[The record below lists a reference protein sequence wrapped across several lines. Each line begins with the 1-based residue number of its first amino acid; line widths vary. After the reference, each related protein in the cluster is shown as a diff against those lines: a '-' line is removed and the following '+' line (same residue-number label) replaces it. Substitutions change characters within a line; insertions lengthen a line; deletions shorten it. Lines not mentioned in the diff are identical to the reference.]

1 MEEVTI
7 SATFDTPATAA
18 LAARSINGW
27 FAWMGKG
34 SPEEDPEPFE
44 DFGLAREDY
53 PLEDSDAVAWDDV
66 VEARAS
72 GGCVYL
78 CWSGP
83 LGAVDTLQ
91 ELLEALGA
99 YDVRIGN
106 EEDEEES

>member
-1 MEEVTI
+1 MEEVHI
-7 SATFDTPATAA
+7 NATFDTPATAA
-18 LAARSINGW
+18 LAAQSINSW
-27 FAWMGKG
+27 FAWMAKG
-34 SPEEDPEPFE
+34 SPEEAPEPFE

-53 PLEDSDAVAWDDV
+53 PLEDGDAVAWDDIA
-66 VEARAS
+66 EAGAS
-72 GGCVYL
+72 GGCVCL

-106 EEDEEES
+106 EEEEDES